1 VFDLRY
7 HVASL
12 AAVFLALIIGILV
25 GVGIAGGGFVSKAER
40 KVLNHNLAEA
50 QSQRDAARQRVTDLE
65 QEQQATRKY
74 VNDTYP
80 ALVEDRLAGK
90 RIVLVSVGPM
100 DGHIRDSVKGA
111 LTDAGAAS
119 PLRVRSIK
127 VPIDDP
133 ALDAA
138 LGDRPAFAQYLGADR
153 LPDLG
158 RELGQELVKGGRTP
172 LWDALA
178 AELVEERS
186 GPGRPPADGVVVMRS
201 VKPQQDGTARFLDGF
216 YSGIATAGAPAI
228 GAEASSVR
236 PSAIPAF
243 SRTALSTVD
252 SVDTAP
258 GRLALVLLL
267 VGAQPGHYGVR
278 HTATDGVLPAIPLA
292 PPTGG

>member
-1 VFDLRY
+1 MFDLRY

-12 AAVFLALIIGILV
+12 AAVFLALIIGILA

-40 KVLNHNLAEA
+40 KVLNDQIAEA
-50 QSQRDAARQRVTDLE
+50 KSQRDAARQRVTQLE

-80 ALVEDRLAGK
+80 TLVANRLAGK

-100 DGHIRDSVKGA
+100 DGLARDSVKAA
-111 LTDAGAAS
+111 LRDAGAPS

-133 ALDAA
+133 ALDTA
-138 LGDRPAFAQYLGADR
+138 LGDRPSFAQYLGADR

-158 RELGQELVKGGRTP
+158 RALAEELVKGGRTP
-172 LWDALA
+172 LWDALSTQI
-178 AELVEERS
+178 VEERS
-186 GPGRPPADGVVVMRS
+186 GPDRPAADGVVVMRS
-201 VKPQQDGTARFLDGF
+201 VKAQQDGTARFLDGF
-216 YSGIATAGAPAI
+216 YSGLATAGTPAV
-228 GAEASSVR
+228 GAEAAGVR

-243 SRTALSTVD
+243 ERTALSTVD

-267 VGAQPGHYGVR
+267 GGAQPGHYGVR
-278 HTATDGVLPAIPLA
+278 HTATDGVLPAIPPA
-292 PPTGG
+292 PPAGG